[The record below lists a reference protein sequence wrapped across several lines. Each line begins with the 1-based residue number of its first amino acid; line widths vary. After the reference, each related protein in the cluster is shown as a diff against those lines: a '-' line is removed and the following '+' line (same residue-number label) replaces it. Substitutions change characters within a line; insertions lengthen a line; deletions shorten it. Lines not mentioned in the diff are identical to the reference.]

1 MQILT
6 SKSSEVFSQEWLVH
20 KLKNR
25 ISSLQSK
32 LHLWRERSRQRKAL
46 TQLSPYLLKDIGVSR
61 SDAINEIQKP
71 FWKP

>member
-1 MQILT
+1 MQLLV
-6 SKSSEVFSQEWLVH
+6 SKSSINFNQKRLVH
-20 KLKNR
+20 KLKNG

-61 SDAINEIQKP
+61 SDAMNEVQKP

>member
-1 MQILT
+1 MQLLSNKSLT
-6 SKSSEVFSQEWLVH
+6 Q
-20 KLKNR
+20 LKNWFSILR
-25 ISSLQSK
+25 SQLDIWK
-32 LHLWRERSRQRKAL
+32 ERSRQRKAL